1 MLNDIIKTCKKDFI
15 QGEIS
20 GIGINVMEFST
31 GEDRLGLILM
41 PKA

>member
-1 MLNDIIKTCKKDFI
+1 MTLLKHGKKDFI

-20 GIGINVMEFST
+20 SIGISVMEFST

>member
-1 MLNDIIKTCKKDFI
+1 MTLLKHGKKDFI

-20 GIGINVMEFST
+20 GIGISVMEFST